1 MTAKR
6 NGDLCMDGQ
15 SPLGDRYVGLEAALL
30 NLKEIRRDIGKMSDK
45 QDSMRDQLH
54 DLELRLAAVEKD
66 LTPVVEE
73 RKKDRERLRDTVIKS
88 ILAGILALLLLGV
101 GAFVAKSQSPKT
113 VIQQDLS
120 PVSD

>member
-1 MTAKR
+1 
-6 NGDLCMDGQ
+6 MDGQ